1 MKWRS
6 LSCVWLFAAPWTIQ
20 SMEFSRSEYWNGE
33 PFPSPRDLPTQRSN
47 PGFPHC
53 RQILYHLNHQ
63 GSPRILEWAAYSFSS
78 RSSWSRKHTGVS
90 CIAGG
95 FFTSWA
101 SREALVMATRHEWRE
116 CSGSWSWWQLPW
128 CKLCW
133 NSLKYAFKKC
143 VFGCTWITHQSGW
156 FAEMHSIALWHYNK
170 NKTGHCILDQAR
182 RNLT

>member
-1 MKWRS
+1 MMMFTWKSRKWNSVLRWETVNQHGVQDGIVMGARHDEVKVAQ
-6 LSCVWLFAAPWTIQ
+6 LCLT
-20 SMEFSRSEYWNGE
+20 
-33 PFPSPRDLPTQRSN
+33 LCN
-47 PGFPHC
+47 PMGYIV
-53 RQILYHLNHQ
+53 RGILQ
-63 GSPRILEWAAYSFSS
+63 VRVLEWAAYSFSS
-78 RSSWSRKHTGVS
+78 RSSWSRNHTRVS